1 MTVHTVQTEE
11 DLELILGRHET
22 AVLDFW
28 APWCPPCRA
37 FLPVFESVAERHP
50 DLAFCRINTQEAGP
64 LADAF
69 GIEHIPSLTVIR
81 ERVMITSHEGYL
93 RDDELDDLLSQVRAL
108 DMEAVRREME
118 HAADAAPRPDTAQEK
133 EGSTPPGKAG
143 SGKAGSGKAG
153 SGEARSGEAGS
164 AEAGSAEAGS
174 GEAGEGQ

>member
-1 MTVHTVQTEE
+1 MTVHTVRTEE
-11 DLELILGRHET
+11 DLDLILGRHET

-37 FLPVFESVAERHP
+37 FLPVFESAAERHP
-50 DLAFCRINTQEAGP
+50 DLAFCRIDTQEAGP

-69 GIEHIPSLTVIR
+69 GIEHIPSLAVIR

-118 HAADAAPRPDTAQEK
+118 HAADAAPRPETAGEK
-133 EGSTPPGKAG
+133 EGSTPPEK
-143 SGKAGSGKAG
+143 
-153 SGEARSGEAGS
+153 AGS
-164 AEAGSAEAGS
+164 AEAGSARAGSAEAEPAKPGSGEAGSGEAES